1 MSEENQTSGKQ
12 DMVDR
17 KAAWVEKIF
26 KMLFAAVKENP
37 AAALLVLS
45 ILLNFWQFSINNEIN
60 QLRIQDITSLNE
72 KINKAV
78 EARVDA
84 KVSEKMVPIQA
95 KTDSVTINIDT
106 SLTNLNGIVNSI
118 KQSIK
123 KQK

>member
-1 MSEENQTSGKQ
+1 MSEENQTPGKQ

-17 KAAWVEKIF
+17 KAAWVERMF
-26 KMLFAAVKENP
+26 DRLFAAIQKNP
-37 AAALLVLS
+37 YATIAVIS
-45 ILLNFWQFSINNEIN
+45 VGMNIWQFNIGTDKDR
-60 QLRIQDITSLNE
+60 LRIQDITTLNE
-72 KINKAV
+72 KVNMAIEK
-78 EARVDA
+78 RVDE

-95 KTDSVTINIDT
+95 KTDSVTSNIDT

>member
-1 MSEENQTSGKQ
+1 MSEEINTPGKQ

-17 KAAWVEKIF
+17 KAAWIERMF

-45 ILLNFWQFSINNEIN
+45 IALNFWQFSINNDIN

-95 KTDSVTINIDT
+95 KTDSVTSNIDT